1 MFLIIEAKVS
11 EVFKMIYT
19 TSEDEQLLQKIVV
32 GMADYLHVTRYF
44 DLKTNFTSLIQYL
57 CDPISAGY
65 ILFHKYPE
73 GFIIHF
79 FLTVISFFQKLP

>member
-1 MFLIIEAKVS
+1 M
-11 EVFKMIYT
+11 
-19 TSEDEQLLQKIVV
+19 
-32 GMADYLHVTRYF
+32 
-44 DLKTNFTSLIQYL
+44 QYL